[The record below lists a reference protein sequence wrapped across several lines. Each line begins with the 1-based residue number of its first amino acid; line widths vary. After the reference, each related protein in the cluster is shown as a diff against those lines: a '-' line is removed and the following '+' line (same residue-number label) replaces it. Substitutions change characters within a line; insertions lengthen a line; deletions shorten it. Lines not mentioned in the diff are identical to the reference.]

1 MTKKYYIDF
10 TTLVVDDKSFNKI
23 TSDNFNRKEFF
34 KQLIDDDILEIVSTD
49 EADEYDEAD
58 DLSKYLGDEWWL
70 ST

>member
-1 MTKKYYIDF
+1 MAKKYYIDF

-49 EADEYDEAD
+49 KADEYDEAD
-58 DLSKYLGDEWWL
+58 DLSKYLGDER
-70 ST
+70 

>member
-1 MTKKYYIDF
+1 MTKKYYLDF

-49 EADEYDEAD
+49 KADEYDEAD
-58 DLSKYLGDEWWL
+58 DLSKYLGDE
-70 ST
+70 

>member
-34 KQLIDDDILEIVSTD
+34 KQLIDDDILLVRMKLMSMMKLMTCQNTWEM
-49 EADEYDEAD
+49 D
-58 DLSKYLGDEWWL
+58 DD
-70 ST
+70 

>member
-49 EADEYDEAD
+49 KADEYDEAD
-58 DLSKYLGDEWWL
+58 DLSKYLGDE
-70 ST
+70 

>member
-58 DLSKYLGDEWWL
+58 DLSKYLVDG
-70 ST
+70 

>member
-1 MTKKYYIDF
+1 MNLAICTGNE
-10 TTLVVDDKSFNKI
+10 LSKI

-58 DLSKYLGDEWWL
+58 DLSKYLGDG
-70 ST
+70 

>member
-1 MTKKYYIDF
+1 MTEKYYIDL

-49 EADEYDEAD
+49 KADEYDEAD
-58 DLSKYLGDEWWL
+58 DLSKYLGDER
-70 ST
+70 

>member
-10 TTLVVDDKSFNKI
+10 TTLVVEDKSFNKI

-49 EADEYDEAD
+49 KADEYDEAD
-58 DLSKYLGDEWWL
+58 DLSKYLGDER
-70 ST
+70 

>member
-49 EADEYDEAD
+49 KADEYDEAD
-58 DLSKYLGDEWWL
+58 DLSKYLGDER
-70 ST
+70 